1 MGTHI
6 SALGCYQANVEK
18 KGLMNRFCRPFA
30 AATSLRVG
38 SSERCSSRA
47 ALMVST
53 RGKYV
58 RQPSPQ
64 WDPVHEDINAHVKKR
79 IPGETRVDRVRRFA
93 REWRNVELELGV
105 YKDSRG
111 REIKYRKTFVYR
123 YTYPN
128 AFDEFW
134 WPCK

>member
-1 MGTHI
+1 MLR
-6 SALGCYQANVEK
+6 SAHRTAPWAVTTRMTTLSTPAVCFALQAAQ
-18 KGLMNRFCRPFA
+18 R
-30 AATSLRVG
+30 T
-38 SSERCSSRA
+38 
-47 ALMVST
+47 
-53 RGKYV
+53 KYV
-58 RQPSPQ
+58 RQPSAQ
-64 WDPVHEDINAHVKKR
+64 WDPVHEDINAHVKRR
-79 IPGETRVDRVRRFA
+79 IPGETRVDRVKRFA

-111 REIKYRKTFVYR
+111 REVKYRKTFVYR

>member
-1 MGTHI
+1 MLR
-6 SALGCYQANVEK
+6 SAHRTAPWAVTTWMTALSTPAVS
-18 KGLMNRFCRPFA
+18 FA
-30 AATSLRVG
+30 LQTAQRT
-38 SSERCSSRA
+38 
-47 ALMVST
+47 
-53 RGKYV
+53 KYV
-58 RQPSPQ
+58 RQPSAQ
-64 WDPVHEDINAHVKKR
+64 WDPVHEDINAHVKRR
-79 IPGETRVDRVRRFA
+79 IPGETRVDRVKRFA

-111 REIKYRKTFVYR
+111 REVKYRKTFVYR

>member
-1 MGTHI
+1 MLRSVYRSAPLAGTAAMTAF
-6 SALGCYQANVEK
+6 STPAVLVALQMAQ
-18 KGLMNRFCRPFA
+18 R
-30 AATSLRVG
+30 T
-38 SSERCSSRA
+38 
-47 ALMVST
+47 
-53 RGKYV
+53 KYV
-58 RQPSPQ
+58 RQPSAQ
-64 WDPVHEDINAHVKKR
+64 WDPVHEDINAHVKRR
-79 IPGETRVDRVRRFA
+79 IPGETRVDRVKRFA

-111 REIKYRKTFVYR
+111 REVKYRKTFVYR

>member
-1 MGTHI
+1 MQRLFGRASFVYPGLVVSSAGLITSYGT
-6 SALGCYQANVEK
+6 
-18 KGLMNRFCRPFA
+18 FPFH
-30 AATSLRVG
+30 SL
-38 SSERCSSRA
+38 
-47 ALMVST
+47 ST
-53 RGKYV
+53 PVRNKYI
-58 RQPSPQ
+58 RQPSPH
-64 WDPVHEDINAHVKKR
+64 WDAVHEDINAHVKKR
-79 IPGETRVDRVRRFA
+79 IPGETRVDRVKRFA

>member
-1 MGTHI
+1 MQRFFGR
-6 SALGCYQANVEK
+6 SAVACS
-18 KGLMNRFCRPFA
+18 GLI
-30 AATSLRVG
+30 G
-38 SSERCSSRA
+38 SSP
-47 ALMVST
+47 ALITSHGALPSPLVST
-53 RGKYV
+53 PVRHKYI
-58 RQPSPQ
+58 RQPSPH
-64 WDPVHEDINAHVKKR
+64 WDAVHEDINAHVKKR
-79 IPGETRVDRVRRFA
+79 IPGETRVDRVKRFA

>member
-1 MGTHI
+1 MLR
-6 SALGCYQANVEK
+6 SAH
-18 KGLMNRFCRPFA
+18 
-30 AATSLRVG
+30 
-38 SSERCSSRA
+38 RA
-47 ALMVST
+47 APLPVTATTTELSACCFSFALQT
-53 RGKYV
+53 TQRTKYV
-58 RQPSPQ
+58 RLPSAQ
-64 WDPVHEDINAHVKKR
+64 WDPVHEDINAHVKRR
-79 IPGETRVDRVRRFA
+79 IPGETRVDRVKRFA

>member
-1 MGTHI
+1 MRR
-6 SALGCYQANVEK
+6 LGQH
-18 KGLMNRFCRPFA
+18 A
-30 AATSLRVG
+30 AALAGAAVAAAAVV
-38 SSERCSSRA
+38 ECSSCVFFTP
-47 ALMVST
+47 L

-64 WDPVHEDINAHVKKR
+64 WDPLHEDINAHVKKR

>member
-1 MGTHI
+1 
-6 SALGCYQANVEK
+6 
-18 KGLMNRFCRPFA
+18 MNRLLNFTSMQPLATKSTTA
-30 AATSLRVG
+30 AG
-38 SSERCSSRA
+38 RCCYP
-47 ALMVST
+47 ALLVPA

>member
-1 MGTHI
+1 MFRMVRG
-6 SALGCYQANVEK
+6 
-18 KGLMNRFCRPFA
+18 A
-30 AATSLRVG
+30 APLVVPAASTSTTVT
-38 SSERCSSRA
+38 A
-47 ALMVST
+47 ALQTAQRS
-53 RGKYV
+53 KYV
-58 RQPSPQ
+58 RQPSAH
-64 WDPVHEDINAHVKKR
+64 WDPVHEDINAHVKRR
-79 IPGETRVDRVRRFA
+79 IPGETRVDRVKRFA

-111 REIKYRKTFVYR
+111 REVKYRKTFVYR

>member
-1 MGTHI
+1 MRR
-6 SALGCYQANVEK
+6 
-18 KGLMNRFCRPFA
+18 GLRQHATGLVAATVAPA
-30 AATSLRVG
+30 AAVKLL
-38 SSERCSSRA
+38 SSVLVTPS
-47 ALMVST
+47 

-64 WDPVHEDINAHVKKR
+64 WDPLHEDINAHVKKR

>member
-1 MGTHI
+1 MQRFVRRG
-6 SALGCYQANVEK
+6 SLFCA
-18 KGLMNRFCRPFA
+18 GLA
-30 AATSLRVG
+30 ASNSTVF
-38 SSERCSSRA
+38 SSRGALPFHSLSVA
-47 ALMVST
+47 A
-53 RGKYV
+53 RNKYI

-64 WDPVHEDINAHVKKR
+64 WDSVHEDINAHVKKR
-79 IPGETRVDRVRRFA
+79 IPGETRVDRVKRFA

>member
-1 MGTHI
+1 MLRSVHRTAPLAVTGTTAVLST
-6 SALGCYQANVEK
+6 SAV
-18 KGLMNRFCRPFA
+18 PFA
-30 AATSLRVG
+30 LQTAQRT
-38 SSERCSSRA
+38 
-47 ALMVST
+47 
-53 RGKYV
+53 KYV
-58 RQPSPQ
+58 RHPSAH
-64 WDPVHEDINAHVKKR
+64 WDPVHEDINAHVKRR
-79 IPGETRVDRVRRFA
+79 IPGETRVDRVKRFA

-111 REIKYRKTFVYR
+111 REVKYRKTFVYR